1 MTVAPPSAR
10 LPIALIGAGGIGR
23 THADRLLRHPDV
35 ALAGIADPTPAG
47 REFAQAIG
55 APWFEHAGALL
66 DAVKPA
72 AAIVATPNATHAAIG
87 LQCIER
93 GIAVLMEKPITDAL
107 DDGERLCAAAE
118 AAHVPLLVGHQRRHS
133 LRVRT
138 AKAWVAAGRIGTPVA
153 AHAMATWLKPDDYF
167 NVAWR
172 REPGGGPVLIN
183 LIHDIDMLRHLLCD
197 MSGEVT
203 SVQAVTSNAV
213 RGHAVEDTAAVIL
226 RFAGGAVAT
235 LVTSD
240 ATPAP
245 WNYDLG
251 AGELERFPPQDVD
264 ALWLCGTEGSLTL
277 PQLQL
282 WRYAGARGWAEPL
295 TLERTAPMRSDPYDE
310 QLRHLRAVVEGRET
324 PLCSGRDALAT
335 LHTARA
341 VHEAAASGATVML

>member
-1 MTVAPPSAR
+1 MTAPRTAVR

-47 REFAQAIG
+47 REFAQAVG
-55 APWFEHAGALL
+55 APWYAQADALL

-87 LQCIER
+87 LQCIGR

-107 DDGERLCAAAE
+107 DDGERLSAAAE
-118 AAHVPLLVGHQRRHS
+118 AARVPLLVGHQRRHS

-138 AKAWVAAGRIGTPVA
+138 AEAWIAAGRIGQPVA
-153 AHAMATWLKPDDYF
+153 AHAMATWLKPADYF
-167 NVAWR
+167 DVPWR

-183 LIHDIDMLRHLLCD
+183 LIHDIDILRHLI
-197 MSGEVT
+197 GEVT

-235 LVTSD
+235 LITSD

-251 AGELERFPPQDVD
+251 AGELERYPPQNED
-264 ALWLCGTEGSLTL
+264 ALWLCGSEGSLTL

-282 WRYAGARGWAEPL
+282 WRYAGTRGWAEPL

-310 QLRHLRAVVEGRET
+310 QLRHLRAVVEGREA

-335 LHTARA
+335 LRTALA
-341 VHEAAASGATVML
+341 VHEAAAGGATVML

>member
-1 MTVAPPSAR
+1 MSK
-10 LPIALIGAGGIGR
+10 LPVALIGAGGIGR
-23 THADRLLRHPDV
+23 THAERLLRHADCT
-35 ALAGIADPTPAG
+35 LAAIADPTNAG
-47 REFAQAIG
+47 RDFAASVDVPWFAQ
-55 APWFEHAGALL
+55 PEALL
-66 DAVKPA
+66 DAVKPH

-93 GIAVLMEKPITDAL
+93 GVAVLMEKPITDAL
-107 DDGERLCAAAE
+107 EDGERLCAAAE
-118 AAHVPLLVGHQRRHS
+118 AAKVPLLVGHQRRHS

-183 LIHDIDMLRHLLCD
+183 LIHDIDILRHLI
-197 MSGEVT
+197 GEVT
-203 SVQAVTSNAV
+203 SVQAVTSNAT
-213 RGHAVEDTAAVIL
+213 RNHAVEDTAAVIL
-226 RFAGGAVAT
+226 RFANGAVAT
-235 LVTSD
+235 LLTSD

-251 AGELERFPPQDVD
+251 AGELERYPPQNAD

-277 PQLQL
+277 PQLK
-282 WRYAGARGWAEPL
+282 WWHYVGARGWAEPL
-295 TLERTAPMRSDPYDE
+295 SMERTAPMRSDPYDE
-310 QLRHLRAVVEGRET
+310 QLRHLRAVVESREV

-335 LHTARA
+335 LRTARA
-341 VHEAAASGATVML
+341 VHEAAASGATVTP

>member
-1 MTVAPPSAR
+1 MTK
-10 LPIALIGAGGIGR
+10 LPVALIGAGGIGR
-23 THADRLLRHPDV
+23 THADRLLHHADCT
-35 ALAGIADPTPAG
+35 LAAIADPTEAG
-47 REFAQAIG
+47 RDFAASVNVPWFAQ
-55 APWFEHAGALL
+55 PDTLL
-66 DAVKPA
+66 DAVKPGA
-72 AAIVATPNATHAAIG
+72 ALVATPNATHAAIG
-87 LQCIER
+87 LACIAR
-93 GIAVLMEKPITDAL
+93 GVSLLMEKPITDTL

-118 AAHVPLLVGHQRRHS
+118 AAGVPLLVGHQRRHS

-138 AKAWVAAGRIGTPVA
+138 AKAWVDAGRIGRPLA

-167 NVAWR
+167 DVAWR

-183 LIHDIDMLRHLLCD
+183 LIHDIDILRHLL
-197 MSGEVT
+197 GEVT
-203 SVQAVTSNAV
+203 QVQAATSSAA
-213 RGHAVEDTAAVIL
+213 RGHAVEDTAAVML

-235 LVTSD
+235 LLTSD

-251 AGELERFPPQDVD
+251 AGELERYPPQNAD

-295 TLERTAPMRSDPYDE
+295 TMERTAPMRRDPYDE
-310 QLRHLRAVVEGRET
+310 QLRHLRAVVEGREA

-335 LHTARA
+335 LRTARA
-341 VHEAAASGATVML
+341 VHEAAAQGAVVTL

>member
-1 MTVAPPSAR
+1 MNK
-10 LPIALIGAGGIGR
+10 LPVALIGAGGIGR
-23 THADRLLRHPDV
+23 THADRLLRHADCT
-35 ALAGIADPTPAG
+35 LAAIADPTPAG
-47 REFAQAIG
+47 RDFAASLDVPWFAQ
-55 APWFEHAGALL
+55 PEALL
-66 DAVKPA
+66 DAIRPG

-87 LQCIER
+87 LACIAR
-93 GIAVLMEKPITDAL
+93 GVPLLMEKPITDTL

-118 AAHVPLLVGHQRRHS
+118 AANVPLLVGHQRRHS
-133 LRVRT
+133 RRVRT
-138 AKAWVAAGRIGTPVA
+138 AKAWVAAGRIGRPLAV
-153 AHAMATWLKPDDYF
+153 HAMATWLKPDDYF
-167 NVAWR
+167 TIAWR

-183 LIHDIDMLRHLLCD
+183 LIHDIDILRHLI
-197 MSGEVT
+197 GEVT
-203 SVQAVTSNAV
+203 QVQALTSNAA
-213 RGHAVEDTAAVIL
+213 RGHAVEDTAAVLL

-235 LVTSD
+235 LLTSD

-295 TLERTAPMRSDPYDE
+295 TMERTAPMRSDPYDE
-310 QLRHLRAVVEGRET
+310 QLRHLRAVVEGREA

-335 LHTARA
+335 LRTARA
-341 VHEAAASGATVML
+341 VHEAAARGATVRLLD